1 MTIAQRPDRL
11 NLVLYLTGTASWFAS
26 MGVQTV
32 LFAWLVTIEL
42 NETPGKVGL
51 AQFSMMLPTL
61 CLLLFGGVV
70 ADRVGGARVAF
81 IAQCAA
87 MIPVLALATLVAM
100 DALVYPLL
108 IAYALVM
115 GTMQAFVTPA
125 RDGMLSQ
132 VAGIRIQRTVVLA
145 SLVQFGVQIL
155 GFSLAGLAD
164 AVGPFT
170 VLGIQAGILALGAV
184 AFAILGVRMR
194 RAEHAARDPE
204 APPKVRPRLAE
215 ALSEGLATV
224 AASPPMRAVAAINVC
239 VGMFFMGAFQVGV
252 PLLVR
257 EVHGGTPGQLALV
270 NTLHMVGI
278 VCVTLILLQLGDVQ
292 RRGRAL
298 ILGVFVGAVGLAG
311 MGLTGSFEGLL
322 LFNFLWGSAGGVV
335 MSMSRTIMQEAAPAD
350 RRGRVMAFFSLSFMG
365 AGPIG
370 ALLYGYLV
378 EGVGVHLAL
387 VYPAIAISTLTLL
400 LSLRSVLWKLSLI
413 SLDAEPATAGPKAD
427 RASG

>member
-1 MTIAQRPDRL
+1 MTTAERPDRV
-11 NLVLYLTGTASWFAS
+11 NLALYLAGTASWFAS

-42 NETPGKVGL
+42 NETPEKVGL

-87 MIPVLALATLVAM
+87 MIPVLALATLVAI

-164 AVGPFT
+164 AVGPFK
-170 VLGIQAGILALGAV
+170 VLGVQAGILALGAI
-184 AFAILGVRMR
+184 AFAILGMRLR
-194 RAEHAARDPE
+194 RADHAVRDPE
-204 APPKVRPRLAE
+204 APPALRPRLAE

-278 VCVTLILLQLGDVQ
+278 VAVTLVLLQLGDVE

-335 MSMSRTIMQEAAPAD
+335 IEHVPDHHAGSGAGGSAGSGDGLLLAVVHGSRAGGGAALRLSGRGCRRPSGAGVSGDRHQCTDPAAVAALGAVEAEPLSA
-350 RRGRVMAFFSLSFMG
+350 RGGGRGRPAR
-365 AGPIG
+365 GP
-370 ALLYGYLV
+370 V
-378 EGVGVHLAL
+378 E
-387 VYPAIAISTLTLL
+387 
-400 LSLRSVLWKLSLI
+400 
-413 SLDAEPATAGPKAD
+413 E
-427 RASG
+427 